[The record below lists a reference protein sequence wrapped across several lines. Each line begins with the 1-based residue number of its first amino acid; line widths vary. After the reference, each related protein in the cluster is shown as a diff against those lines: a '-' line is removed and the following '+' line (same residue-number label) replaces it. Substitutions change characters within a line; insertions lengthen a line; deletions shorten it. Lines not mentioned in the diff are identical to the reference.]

1 MKLPLDTRV
10 AMWWM
15 VDDPQLPNRIAD
27 LIDTEP
33 AVHISAV
40 SPWEITIKQFL
51 GEFEGPGELAEQVRD
66 LPFVGVPVT
75 AAHGVRAGRLPILHT
90 DPFDR
95 ILVAQAQA
103 EGMALVTRSPWIRQY
118 DVQVMPVR
126 PARGPAPHLR

>member
-1 MKLPLDTRV
+1 MRLLLDTRV

-15 VDDPQLPNRIAD
+15 ADAPQLPDRTKD

-51 GEFEGPGELAEQVRD
+51 GEFEGPGDLAEQVRD
-66 LPFVGVPVT
+66 LPFTGVPIT

-103 EGMALVTRSPWIRQY
+103 EGMVLVTRNEWIPQY
-118 DVQVMPVR
+118 DVQAMRV
-126 PARGPAPHLR
+126 